1 MVAASGARLLEIDAV
16 EALVRVL
23 LPRAEVVTPN
33 LLEAAAI
40 LGVAVA
46 HEPMPTARWIGF
58 GLIWTALA
66 VFSADTVIRN
76 YRSRAVPYLPS

>member
-1 MVAASGARLLEIDAV
+1 M
-16 EALVRVL
+16 
-23 LPRAEVVTPN
+23 
-33 LLEAAAI
+33 I

-66 VFSADTVIRN
+66 VFSADTMVRN
-76 YRSRAVPYLPS
+76 YRSRAVP